1 MGSKD
6 DLQAALRSL
15 RNVRRM
21 ARRLQRVPVDC
32 LRVNGSD
39 IADAEYVTE
48 WLGIVLCRIC
58 GQQDVSMPPFEAG
71 AAPRGTIP
79 LVYPESGPAGRC
91 DPTSY
96 LLGPG
101 IQGSVCRESMGRPRQ
116 RRNLSWFLPVRE
128 CLPGKEEDAMRF
140 PRKEIVEAVRARY
153 PKGTRVEL
161 VFMDDPYSR
170 LKPGDRGTVEFV
182 DDIATV
188 HVKWDCGSGLGVAYG
203 ADKIRILE
211 GGDFE

>member
-71 AAPRGTIP
+71 AAPVAQFRWFIQKAARQ
-79 LVYPESGPAGRC
+79 AGAIRR
-91 DPTSY
+91 
-96 LLGPG
+96 
-101 IQGSVCRESMGRPRQ
+101 SVCRESMGRPRQ

>member
-1 MGSKD
+1 MESKD
-6 DLQAALRSL
+6 DLQIALRSL

-48 WLGIVLCRIC
+48 WLGIVLCRVC

-71 AAPRGTIP
+71 AAPVTQFRWFIQKAARQAGAIQRAIFWGRVSKALFAEKAWEGLDSAETF
-79 LVYPESGPAGRC
+79 LGSFLSENVY
-91 DPTSY
+91 
-96 LLGPG
+96 
-101 IQGSVCRESMGRPRQ
+101 RE
-116 RRNLSWFLPVRE
+116 RRRM
-128 CLPGKEEDAMRF
+128 MRF

>member
-6 DLQAALRSL
+6 DLQTALRSL

-21 ARRLQRVPVDC
+21 ARRLQRVSVDC
-32 LRVNGSD
+32 LRVNSGD
-39 IADAEYVTE
+39 VADAEYVTE
-48 WLGIVLCRIC
+48 WLGIVLCRVC

-71 AAPRGTIP
+71 AAPVTQFRWFIQKAARQAGAIQRAIFWGRVSKALFAEKAWEGLDSAETF
-79 LVYPESGPAGRC
+79 LGSFLSENVY
-91 DPTSY
+91 
-96 LLGPG
+96 
-101 IQGSVCRESMGRPRQ
+101 RE
-116 RRNLSWFLPVRE
+116 RRRM
-128 CLPGKEEDAMRF
+128 MRF